1 MKFTPNGIIGRSG
14 KFYSCKATQH
24 IATILKYNKDK
35 PFVQCKQGSTITF
48 DAYYTSPPRLIPTK
62 KQFETVMDWC
72 LAMEERFE
80 DVIDCWHEPWE
91 KYL

>member
-1 MKFTPNGIIGRSG
+1 MGNS
-14 KFYSCKATQH
+14 H
-24 IATILKYNKDK
+24 
-35 PFVQCKQGSTITF
+35 
-48 DAYYTSPPRLIPTK
+48 YTSPPRLIPTK